1 MLILASITNGCFCMF
16 DIKHIQDIAKQSEE
30 TLNAIKIKMKDLD
43 DEFKKLETKYKS
55 KDEEYYIEHPEELDE
70 INNQIKKR
78 LSVYNLLLEVAEDLS
93 LKTADDLESIVYEFQ
108 NGNYYK
114 HD

>member
-1 MLILASITNGCFCMF
+1 MF
-16 DIKHIQDIAKQSEE
+16 DIKQIQQNAKRSEE
-30 TLNAIKIKMKDLD
+30 TLNAIKVKMKDLD

-55 KDEEYYIEHPEELDE
+55 KDEEYYIEHSEELDE
-70 INNQIKKR
+70 INEQIKKR

-108 NGNYYK
+108 KNQYYGS
-114 HD
+114 